1 MTTNRPKCHYSVA
14 AVETETGV
22 QITIAITPYDGDK
35 HKAIEMARIIMD
47 VLEAAAI
54 AATRLDL
61 DEEWGDRP
69 TE

>member
-1 MTTNRPKCHYSVA
+1 MTNRPKCHYSVA

-22 QITIAITPYDGDK
+22 QITIDITPHDGDK
-35 HKAIEMARIIMD
+35 CKAIEMARIIMD

-54 AATRLDL
+54 AATRIDL
-61 DEEWGDRP
+61 NQEWSDRR